1 MYEYYFERLD
11 VWKNARVFA
20 SHIYKMT
27 SVFPES
33 EKFGITNQLRRAT
46 LSIGANI
53 AEGMSRSTDKDKA
66 RFLNMAY
73 GSSME
78 VLSFLS
84 IATDLE
90 FITKKEY
97 LELREELENITMLQ
111 NGLSKKLK
119 E

>member
-1 MYEYYFERLD
+1 M
-11 VWKNARVFA
+11 
-20 SHIYKMT
+20 
-27 SVFPES
+27 
-33 EKFGITNQLRRAT
+33 
-46 LSIGANI
+46 SIGANT
-53 AEGMSRSTDKDKA
+53 AERMSRSTDKNKA

-97 LELREELENITMLQ
+97 LELREELENITMLL

>member
-1 MYEYYFERLD
+1 M
-11 VWKNARVFA
+11 
-20 SHIYKMT
+20 
-27 SVFPES
+27 
-33 EKFGITNQLRRAT
+33 
-46 LSIGANI
+46 SIGANT

-97 LELREELENITMLQ
+97 LELREELENITMLL

>member
-1 MYEYYFERLD
+1 M
-11 VWKNARVFA
+11 
-20 SHIYKMT
+20 
-27 SVFPES
+27 
-33 EKFGITNQLRRAT
+33 
-46 LSIGANI
+46 SIGANI

-84 IATDLE
+84 ITTDLE

-97 LELREELENITMLQ
+97 LELREELENITMLL

>member
-1 MYEYYFERLD
+1 MEKCKSICFSY
-11 VWKNARVFA
+11 
-20 SHIYKMT
+20 IYKIT

-90 FITKKEY
+90 FITKKEC
-97 LELREELENITMLQ
+97 LELREELENITMLL